1 VRRKIKA
8 AAGCLIFI
16 LATRVSPAE
25 VPQTQAPVS
34 AAPELSESARQ
45 LMQRGIVAAD
55 SKEWPTATQYFLE
68 AQKLEPLHPKVL
80 FNLGFSCMNEG
91 RNVPADLWLRAYL
104 ALNPGAPNA
113 AQIQKEVQRLDVAI
127 DSTSGKLIE
136 EAITQMGALTDPM
149 TVSEREAFQM
159 PADPAAM
166 QGQKIPPDMAQ
177 RRKNTLGAILF
188 AQTATGRITEAVNF
202 ASRMNLTNVNVDSL
216 HRYFGQIQVDA
227 GDFEGAERTLKEI
240 QNSVERDLLLSS
252 MIIGEIASEKLDRAE
267 AHIASPTSPQE
278 KANLLNTLILKY
290 VRQLE
295 VEKAEKLLSGQNLL
309 QEDRFKLLIRLMVGY
324 LKKDIPDKAR
334 TLAEE
339 VLNASFPADLNQLD
353 RVAVSLAVLGRGA
366 EAAALIQKA
375 VAQPKRD
382 DGKIAETAAFL
393 ISSFCWSNQLDAA
406 EGVLNTLAGV
416 QSPGIQETF
425 KTVRLFFLTEKGDF
439 EKAWNGLKE
448 IPSQSRDSLV
458 VSLFWRLVQKKLYG
472 QAAKIALASDS
483 DLVRSRLFLKLADVV
498 TGPEAAFQKKELRE
512 KAFSWALAAQDVLGL
527 KLLSESAAREG
538 DRDFSAQAG
547 RAARAMTWI
556 ELADYFTRVPATSNL
571 KNHADS
577 FKLKGFD
584 VVPYETALAALEW
597 GRVSVYIRAR
607 ERNQV

>member
-1 VRRKIKA
+1 MKKMEKTARLLKA
-8 AAGCLIFI
+8 IAWPAIFI
-16 LATRVSPAE
+16 LTAGVSSPA
-25 VPQTQAPVS
+25 
-34 AAPELSESARQ
+34 LSENAHQ

-55 SKEWPTATQYFLE
+55 SKEWSTATQYFLE

-80 FNLGFSCMNEG
+80 FNLGFSCLNEG

-104 ALNPGAPNA
+104 GLNPEAPNA
-113 AQIQKEVQRLDVAI
+113 AEIRKEIQRLDVSVDA
-127 DSTSGKLIE
+127 TSGKLIE
-136 EAITQMGALTDPM
+136 EAITQMGALADPM
-149 TVSEREAFQM
+149 TVGEREAFQM

-188 AQTATGRITEAVNF
+188 AQTASGRITEAVNF
-202 ASRMNLTNVNVDSL
+202 AARMNLANIQADSL
-216 HRYFGQIQVDA
+216 KRYFGQIQADA

-240 QNSVERDLLLSS
+240 QNPAERDLLLYSV
-252 MIIGEIASEKLDRAE
+252 IISEIASEKLDRAE
-267 AHIASPTSPQE
+267 ANILLVSSP
-278 KANLLNTLILKY
+278 KDKVNLLNTLILKY

-295 VEKAEKLLSGQNLL
+295 VEKAEKFLSGQNLT
-309 QEDRFKLLIRLMVGY
+309 QEDRNFLLVRIIAGY
-324 LKKDIPDKAR
+324 LKKDMPDKAR
-334 TLAEE
+334 VFGEE
-339 VLNASFPADLNQLD
+339 VLAGSAAADSKQLD
-353 RVAVSLAVLGRGA
+353 RVAVALATQGRGT
-366 EAAALIQKA
+366 EAVALVQKA
-375 VAQPKRD
+375 LAGNKLDER
-382 DGKIAETAAFL
+382 KISETTAFL
-393 ISSFCWSNQLDAA
+393 ISALCWSQNLDAA
-406 EGVLNTLAGV
+406 AAFISTLEGAKSPAVRETL
-416 QSPGIQETF
+416 
-425 KTVRLFFLTEKGDF
+425 KTARPFFLVEKGEI
-439 EKAWNGLKE
+439 EKAWNAVKE
-448 IPSQSRDSLV
+448 IPSENRDSLV

-472 QAAKIALASDS
+472 DAARMALASDS

-498 TGPEAAFQKKELRE
+498 TGPEAAFQKKELRN
-512 KAFSWALAAQDVLGL
+512 KAFGWALSAQDVLGL

-538 DRDFSAQAG
+538 NRDFSAQAG
-547 RAARAMTWI
+547 RAAGAMTWI